1 MIPSFMTF
9 FDDSRDDFSVTF
21 FECKGGDGE
30 RLHDF
35 FIYPPAPEG
44 GSESARRMGTFY
56 ELPDGG
62 VCFWTVCMYGVGQHP
77 LLTCHG
83 PAMNDVGEAGYFFGG
98 EVPCVTI

>member
-1 MIPSFMTF
+1 MIPSFVTF
-9 FDDSRDDFSVTF
+9 FDDSRDDFSVTLLEF
-21 FECKGGDGE
+21 KGGDGE

-44 GSESARRMGTFY
+44 GSESARRVGTFY
-56 ELPDGG
+56 EFPDGG
-62 VCFWTVCMYGVGQHP
+62 VCLWTVCMYGVGQYP

-98 EVPCVTI
+98 EVPRVTG